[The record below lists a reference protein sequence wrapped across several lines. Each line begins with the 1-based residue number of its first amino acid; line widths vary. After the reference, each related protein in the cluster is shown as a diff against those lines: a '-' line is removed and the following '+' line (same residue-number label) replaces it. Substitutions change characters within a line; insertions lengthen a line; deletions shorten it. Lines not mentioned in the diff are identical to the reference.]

1 MKGLDNVSDAFHKL
15 TLETHQLKWENDLPF
30 SLDSN
35 DIFFQVDALDEIEHV
50 FIEPNLILQRASKD
64 TNLVIGEI
72 GFGFGLNFLSTCKS
86 WLKNSNNGLLTFIS
100 IDHKVPTQTE
110 IKRLFKKFKILKDL
124 EDEFFES
131 FDPIHK
137 GINKFFFSN
146 WNVELVLYIGDV
158 IDAIRDLNGGFM
170 MDAWY
175 LDGFDP
181 KANPVMWSN
190 DVLDFIKIH
199 SHKNTT
205 LSTFSAAGFIRR
217 GLSER
222 GFEVERKK
230 GFKFKRHHLAGS
242 YSQIE
247 QKQTFKRVAVVGSGI
262 AGCST
267 AYHLAKKGHTVE
279 LFEINGEISS
289 GASGN
294 PLAALYPR
302 FNPNEQ
308 PINTLN
314 LSSFFYA
321 DRFYKSLN
329 CDAYFRTGVAFLN
342 HDKRTE
348 KWIKKL
354 KMLNREDLFVFSD
367 EKNSTGYDN
376 FEGVIFNHGGYLDPV
391 KMNGCLIEH
400 KNITV
405 NKNYEF
411 KSFDSNSSSVKL
423 HFKDNKE
430 LTFDCLV
437 LAHGSGLINFS
448 SYLTLSKGQLAAAK
462 ISDSIQMPINS
473 NGYILPL
480 KDEVNWIG
488 SSYENQFQNMDVNKS
503 KLQEMIEFQCDQF
516 NLQNAENECGSKTQI
531 RVISK
536 DKLPISGQ
544 YKEYKNVFLLGG
556 LGSRGFC
563 YGPILGD
570 HIASLIGNNISPLEK
585 IVTDSLQPNRFK

>member
-1 MKGLDNVSDAFHKL
+1 MSDAFHKL
-15 TLETHQLKWENDLPF
+15 TLETHELKWEDDLPF

-35 DIFFQVDALDEIEHV
+35 DIFFQNDALDEIEHV
-50 FIEPNLILQRASKD
+50 FLEPNLILNRVLED

-86 WLKNSNNGLLTFIS
+86 WVKNSNNGLLTFFS
-100 IDHKVPTQTE
+100 IDYKVPTKTE
-110 IKRLFKKFKILKDL
+110 IKRLFKKFEMLSDL

-146 WNVELVLYIGDV
+146 WNVELILYVGDV
-158 IDAIRDLNGGFM
+158 IDAIRSLNEGFM

-190 DVLDFIKIH
+190 DVLDFIKTH

-205 LSTFSAAGFIRR
+205 VSTFSAAGFIRR
-217 GLSER
+217 GLTER

-230 GFKFKRHHLAGS
+230 GFKFKRHHLAGT
-242 YSQIE
+242 YSQADQRE
-247 QKQTFKRVAVVGSGI
+247 VFKKIAVVGSGI

-267 AYHLAKKGHTVE
+267 AYHLAKNGHSVE
-279 LFEINGEISS
+279 LFEINEEISS

-302 FNPNEQ
+302 FNLNEL

-321 DRFYKSLN
+321 DRFFKSLN
-329 CDAYFRTGVAFLN
+329 SEAYYRTGIAFLN
-342 HDKRTE
+342 HDKRTK
-348 KWIKKL
+348 KWIEKL
-354 KMLNREDLFVFSD
+354 KMLNRDDLFVFSD
-367 EKNSTGYDN
+367 EKNATGYEN
-376 FEGVIFNHGGYLDPV
+376 FKGVIFNHGGYLDPI
-391 KMNGCLIEH
+391 KINECLIKH
-400 KNITV
+400 KNISV
-405 NKNYEF
+405 NKKYEF
-411 KSFDSNSSSVKL
+411 KSFDSTSSSVTL
-423 HFKDNKE
+423 HFQDSKE
-430 LTFDCLV
+430 LTFDYLV
-437 LAHGSGLINFS
+437 LAHGAGLINFS
-448 SYLTLSKGQLAAAK
+448 NYLALSKGQLAGAK
-462 ISDSIQMPINS
+462 ISDSIHMPINS

-480 KDEVNWIG
+480 KDGVNWIG
-488 SSYENQFQNMDVNKS
+488 SSYENQFQNMNINKN
-503 KLQEMIEFQCDQF
+503 KLQEMVEFQSDQF
-516 NLQNAENECGSKTQI
+516 NLKNPQNEPDSKAQI

-536 DKLPISGQ
+536 DKLPLTGQ
-544 YKEYKNVFLLGG
+544 YKDNKNVFLLGG

-570 HIASLIGNNISPLEK
+570 HVASLISNNVSPLEK
-585 IVTDSLQPNRFK
+585 IIADSLEPNRFK

>member
-1 MKGLDNVSDAFHKL
+1 MSDAYHKL
-15 TLETHQLKWENDLPF
+15 TLETHKLKWEDDLPF

-35 DIFFQVDALDEIEHV
+35 DIFFQDDALDEIEHV
-50 FIEPNLILQRASKD
+50 FLEPNLILNRILED

-86 WLKNSNNGLLTFIS
+86 WVKNSNNGLMTFFS
-100 IDHKVPTQTE
+100 IDHKVPTKTE
-110 IKRLFKKFKILKDL
+110 IKRLFKKFEILRDL

-146 WNVELVLYIGDV
+146 WNVELILYVGDV
-158 IDAIRDLNGGFM
+158 IDAISSLNGDFM

-181 KANPVMWSN
+181 KANPIMWSN
-190 DVLDFIKIH
+190 DVLDFIKTH
-199 SHKNTT
+199 SHKNSTV
-205 LSTFSAAGFIRR
+205 STFSAAGFIRR
-217 GLSER
+217 GLTER

-230 GFKFKRHHLAGS
+230 GFKFKRHHLAGT
-242 YSQIE
+242 YSQTD
-247 QKQTFKRVAVVGSGI
+247 QRKVFKKIAVVGSGI

-267 AYHLAKKGHTVE
+267 AYHLAKNGHNVQ
-279 LFEINGEISS
+279 LFEINEEISS

-302 FNPNEQ
+302 FNLNEL

-321 DRFYKSLN
+321 DRFFKSLN
-329 CDAYFRTGVAFLN
+329 SEAYYRTGIAFLN

-348 KWIKKL
+348 QWIEKLKKL
-354 KMLNREDLFVFSD
+354 NRDDLFIFSD
-367 EKNSTGYDN
+367 EKNATGYEN
-376 FEGVIFNHGGYLDPV
+376 FEGVIFNHGGYLDPI
-391 KMNGCLIEH
+391 KINECLIKH
-400 KNITV
+400 KNISV
-405 NKNYEF
+405 NKKYEF
-411 KSFDSNSSSVKL
+411 KSFDSTPSSVTL
-423 HFKDNKE
+423 HFHGSKE
-430 LTFDCLV
+430 LTFDYLV
-437 LAHGSGLINFS
+437 LAHGAGLINFS
-448 SYLTLSKGQLAAAK
+448 NYLTLSKGQLAGAK
-462 ISDSIQMPINS
+462 ISDSIHMPINS

-480 KDEVNWIG
+480 KDGVNWIG
-488 SSYENQFQNMDVNKS
+488 SSYENQFQNMNINKN
-503 KLQEMIEFQCDQF
+503 KLQEMVEFQSDKF
-516 NLQNAENECGSKTQI
+516 NLKNPQNEPDSKAQI

-536 DKLPISGQ
+536 DKLPLTGQ
-544 YKEYKNVFLLGG
+544 YKDNKNVFLLGG

-570 HIASLIGNNISPLEK
+570 HIASLISNNVSPLEK
-585 IVTDSLQPNRFK
+585 IIVDSLEPNRFK

>member
-1 MKGLDNVSDAFHKL
+1 MSDAFHKL
-15 TLETHQLKWENDLPF
+15 TLETHKLKWEDDLPF

-35 DIFFQVDALDEIEHV
+35 DIFFQDDALDEIEHV
-50 FIEPNLILQRASKD
+50 FLEPNLIHNRILED

-86 WLKNSNNGLLTFIS
+86 WVKNSNNGLLTFFS
-100 IDHKVPTQTE
+100 IDHKVPTKTE
-110 IKRLFKKFKILKDL
+110 IKRLFKKFEILSDL

-131 FDPIHK
+131 FDPIHN

-146 WNVELVLYIGDV
+146 WNAELILYVGDV
-158 IDAIRDLNGGFM
+158 IDAIRSLNGGFI

-190 DVLDFIKIH
+190 DVLDFIKTH

-205 LSTFSAAGFIRR
+205 VSTFSAAGFIRR
-217 GLSER
+217 GLTER

-230 GFKFKRHHLAGS
+230 GFKFKRHHLAGT
-242 YSQIE
+242 YSQADQRE
-247 QKQTFKRVAVVGSGI
+247 VFKKIAVVGSGI

-267 AYHLAKKGHTVE
+267 AYHLAKNGHSVE
-279 LFEINGEISS
+279 LFEINEEISS

-302 FNPNEQ
+302 FNLNEL

-321 DRFYKSLN
+321 DRFFKSLN
-329 CDAYFRTGVAFLN
+329 SEAYYRTGIAFLN
-342 HDKRTE
+342 HDKRTK
-348 KWIKKL
+348 KWIEKL
-354 KMLNREDLFVFSD
+354 KMLNRDDLFVFSD
-367 EKNSTGYDN
+367 EKNATGYEN
-376 FEGVIFNHGGYLDPV
+376 FKGVIFNHGGYLDPV
-391 KMNGCLIEH
+391 KINECLIKH
-400 KNITV
+400 KNISV
-405 NKNYEF
+405 NKEYEF
-411 KSFDSNSSSVKL
+411 KSFDSTSSSVTL
-423 HFKDNKE
+423 HFQDSKE
-430 LTFDCLV
+430 LTFDYLV
-437 LAHGSGLINFS
+437 LAHGAGLINFS
-448 SYLTLSKGQLAAAK
+448 NYLALSKGQLAGAK
-462 ISDSIQMPINS
+462 ISDSIHMPINS

-480 KDEVNWIG
+480 KDGVNWIG
-488 SSYENQFQNMDVNKS
+488 SSYENQFQNMNINKN
-503 KLQEMIEFQCDQF
+503 KLQEMVEFQSDQF
-516 NLQNAENECGSKTQI
+516 NLKNPQNEPDSKAQI

-536 DKLPISGQ
+536 DKLPLTGQ
-544 YKEYKNVFLLGG
+544 YKDNKNVFLLGG

-570 HIASLIGNNISPLEK
+570 HVASLISNNVSPLEK
-585 IVTDSLQPNRFK
+585 IIADSLEPNRFK

>member
-1 MKGLDNVSDAFHKL
+1 MSDAFHKL
-15 TLETHQLKWENDLPF
+15 TLETHKLKWENDLPF

-35 DIFFQVDALDEIEHV
+35 DIFFQDDALDEIEHV
-50 FIEPNLILQRASKD
+50 FLEPNLILERISED

-86 WLKNSNNGLLTFIS
+86 WLKNSNNGLLTFFS
-100 IDHKVPTQTE
+100 IDHKVPTKNE
-110 IKRLFKKFKILKDL
+110 MKRLFKRFEVLRDL

-137 GINKFFFSN
+137 GVNKFFFSN
-146 WNVELVLYIGDV
+146 WNVELILYVGDV
-158 IDAIRDLNGGFM
+158 IDAIRSLNAGFI

-181 KANPVMWSN
+181 KANPVMWSK
-190 DVLDFIKIH
+190 DVLDFIKNH

-205 LSTFSAAGFIRR
+205 VSTFSAAGFIRR
-217 GLSER
+217 GLTER

-230 GFKFKRHHLAGS
+230 GFKFKRHHLAGT
-242 YSQIE
+242 YSQTEHRQI
-247 QKQTFKRVAVVGSGI
+247 FKKVAVVGSGI

-267 AYHLAKKGHTVE
+267 AYHLAKNGHGVE
-279 LFEINGEISS
+279 LFEINEEISS

-302 FNPNEQ
+302 FNLNEL
-308 PINTLN
+308 PINSLN

-321 DRFYKSLN
+321 DRFFKSLN
-329 CDAYFRTGVAFLN
+329 SEAYHRTGIAFLN

-348 KWIKKL
+348 KWIEKL
-354 KMLNREDLFVFSD
+354 KMLNRDDLFVFSD
-367 EKNSTGYDN
+367 EKNATGYEN
-376 FEGVIFNHGGYLDPV
+376 FKGVIFNHGGYLDPV
-391 KMNGCLIEH
+391 KINECLIKH

-405 NKNYEF
+405 NKNHEF
-411 KSFDSNSSSVKL
+411 KGFNSTPSSVTL
-423 HFKDNKE
+423 HFQDIKE
-430 LTFDCLV
+430 LTFDYLV
-437 LAHGSGLINFS
+437 LAHGAGLINFS
-448 SYLTLSKGQLAAAK
+448 NYLTLSKGQLAAAK
-462 ISDSIQMPINS
+462 ISDSIHMPINS

-480 KDEVNWIG
+480 KDGVNWIG
-488 SSYENQFQNMDVNKS
+488 SSYENQFQNMDINKN
-503 KLQEMIEFQCDQF
+503 KLQEMIEFQSDQF
-516 NLQNAENECGSKTQI
+516 NLKDAQNEHDSKAQI

-544 YKEYKNVFLLGG
+544 YKDYKNVFLLGG

-570 HIASLIGNNISPLEK
+570 HIASLISNNVSPLEK
-585 IVTDSLQPNRFK
+585 IVAESLQPNRFK

>member
-1 MKGLDNVSDAFHKL
+1 MSDAFHKL
-15 TLETHQLKWENDLPF
+15 TLETHKLKWEDDLPF

-35 DIFFQVDALDEIEHV
+35 DIFFQDDALDEIEHV
-50 FIEPNLILQRASKD
+50 FLEPNLILERILED

-86 WLKNSNNGLLTFIS
+86 WVKNSNNGLLTFCS
-100 IDHKVPTQTE
+100 IDHKVPTKTE
-110 IKRLFKKFKILKDL
+110 IKRLFKKFAILSDL

-146 WNVELVLYIGDV
+146 WNVELILYVGDV
-158 IDAIRDLNGGFM
+158 IDAIRSLNGGFM

-190 DVLDFIKIH
+190 DVLDFIKTH

-205 LSTFSAAGFIRR
+205 VSTFSAAGFIRR
-217 GLSER
+217 GLTER

-230 GFKFKRHHLAGS
+230 GFKFKRHHLAGT
-242 YSQIE
+242 YSQADQREVYKKI
-247 QKQTFKRVAVVGSGI
+247 AVVGSGI

-267 AYHLAKKGHTVE
+267 AYHLAKNGHSVE
-279 LFEINGEISS
+279 LFEINEEISS

-302 FNPNEQ
+302 FNVNEL

-321 DRFYKSLN
+321 DRFFKSLN
-329 CDAYFRTGVAFLN
+329 SKAYYRTGIAFLN
-342 HDKRTE
+342 HDKRTK
-348 KWIKKL
+348 KWIEKL
-354 KMLNREDLFVFSD
+354 KMLNRDDLFVFSD
-367 EKNSTGYDN
+367 EKNATGYEN
-376 FEGVIFNHGGYLDPV
+376 FKGVIFNHGGYLDPV
-391 KMNGCLIEH
+391 KINECLIKH
-400 KNITV
+400 KNISV
-405 NKNYEF
+405 NKKYEF
-411 KSFDSNSSSVKL
+411 KSFDSTSSSVTL
-423 HFKDNKE
+423 HFQDSKE
-430 LTFDCLV
+430 LTFDYLV
-437 LAHGSGLINFS
+437 LAHGAGLINFS
-448 SYLTLSKGQLAAAK
+448 NYLALSKGQLAGAK
-462 ISDSIQMPINS
+462 ISDSIHMPINS

-480 KDEVNWIG
+480 KDGVNWIG
-488 SSYENQFQNMDVNKS
+488 SSYENQFQNMNINKN
-503 KLQEMIEFQCDQF
+503 KLQEMVEFQSDQF
-516 NLQNAENECGSKTQI
+516 NLKNPQNEPDSKAQI

-536 DKLPISGQ
+536 DKLPLTGQ
-544 YKEYKNVFLLGG
+544 YKDNKNVFLLGG

-570 HIASLIGNNISPLEK
+570 HIASLISNNVSPLEK
-585 IVTDSLQPNRFK
+585 IIADSLEPNRFK

>member
-1 MKGLDNVSDAFHKL
+1 VSDAYHKL
-15 TLETHQLKWENDLPF
+15 TLETHKLKWEDDLPF

-35 DIFFQVDALDEIEHV
+35 DIFFQDDALDEIEHV
-50 FIEPNLILQRASKD
+50 FLKPNLILERILED

-86 WLKNSNNGLLTFIS
+86 WVKNSNNGLLTFFS
-100 IDHKVPTQTE
+100 IDHKVPTKTE
-110 IKRLFKKFKILKDL
+110 IKRLFKKFEILRDL

-146 WNVELVLYIGDV
+146 WNVELILYVGDV
-158 IDAIRDLNGGFM
+158 IDAISSLNGGFV

-181 KANPVMWSN
+181 KANPMMWSN
-190 DVLDFIKIH
+190 DVLDFIKTH
-199 SHKNTT
+199 SNKNSTV
-205 LSTFSAAGFIRR
+205 STFSAAGFIRR
-217 GLSER
+217 GLTER

-230 GFKFKRHHLAGS
+230 GFKFKRHHIAGT
-242 YSQIE
+242 YSQGD
-247 QKQTFKRVAVVGSGI
+247 QRQAFKKIAVVGSGI

-267 AYHLAKKGHTVE
+267 AYHLAKNGHDVE
-279 LFEINGEISS
+279 LFEINEEISS

-302 FNPNEQ
+302 FNLNEL

-321 DRFYKSLN
+321 DRFFKSLN
-329 CDAYFRTGVAFLN
+329 SEAYYRTGIAFLN

-348 KWIKKL
+348 QWIEKLKKL
-354 KMLNREDLFVFSD
+354 NRDDLFIFSD
-367 EKNSTGYDN
+367 EKNVTGYEN
-376 FEGVIFNHGGYLDPV
+376 FNGVIFNHGGYLDPV
-391 KMNGCLIEH
+391 KINECLIKH
-400 KNITV
+400 KNISV
-405 NKNYEF
+405 NRKYEF
-411 KSFDSNSSSVKL
+411 KSFDSTPSSVTL
-423 HFKDNKE
+423 HFHDNKE
-430 LTFDCLV
+430 LTFDYLV
-437 LAHGSGLINFS
+437 LAHGAGLINFS
-448 SYLTLSKGQLAAAK
+448 NYLALSKGQLAGAK
-462 ISDSIQMPINS
+462 ISDSIHMPINS

-480 KDEVNWIG
+480 KDGVNWIG
-488 SSYENQFQNMDVNKS
+488 SSYENQFQNMNINKN
-503 KLQEMIEFQCDQF
+503 KVQEMVEFQFDQF
-516 NLQNAENECGSKTQI
+516 NLKNPQNEPDSKAQI

-536 DKLPISGQ
+536 DKLPLTGQ
-544 YKEYKNVFLLGG
+544 YKDNKNVFLLGG

-570 HIASLIGNNISPLEK
+570 HIASLISDNVSPLEK
-585 IVTDSLQPNRFK
+585 IIADSLKPNRFK

>member
-1 MKGLDNVSDAFHKL
+1 MSDAFHKL
-15 TLETHQLKWENDLPF
+15 TLETHKLKWENDLPF

-35 DIFFQVDALDEIEHV
+35 DIFFQDDALDEIEHV
-50 FIEPNLILQRASKD
+50 FLEPNLILERISEG

-86 WLKNSNNGLLTFIS
+86 WLKNSNNGLLTFFS
-100 IDHKVPTQTE
+100 IDHKVPTKNE
-110 IKRLFKKFKILKDL
+110 IKRLFKKFEVLRDL

-146 WNVELVLYIGDV
+146 WNVELILYVGDV
-158 IDAIRDLNGGFM
+158 IDAISSLNGGFI

-181 KANPVMWSN
+181 KANPVMWSK
-190 DVLDFIKIH
+190 DVLDFIKTH

-205 LSTFSAAGFIRR
+205 VSTFSAAGFIRR
-217 GLSER
+217 GLTER
-222 GFEVERKK
+222 GFEVKRKK
-230 GFKFKRHHLAGS
+230 GFKFKRHHLVGT
-242 YSQIE
+242 YSQTE
-247 QKQTFKRVAVVGSGI
+247 HRQTFKKVAVVGSGI

-267 AYHLAKKGHTVE
+267 AYHLAKNGHGVE
-279 LFEINGEISS
+279 LFEINEEISS

-302 FNPNEQ
+302 FNLNEL
-308 PINTLN
+308 PINSLN

-321 DRFYKSLN
+321 DRFFKSLN
-329 CDAYFRTGVAFLN
+329 SEAYHRTGIAFLN
-342 HDKRTE
+342 HDERTE
-348 KWIKKL
+348 KWIEKL
-354 KMLNREDLFVFSD
+354 KMLNRDDLFIFSD
-367 EKNSTGYDN
+367 EKNATGYEN
-376 FEGVIFNHGGYLDPV
+376 FKGVIFNHGGYLDPV
-391 KMNGCLIEH
+391 KINECLIKH

-405 NKNYEF
+405 NKNHEF
-411 KSFDSNSSSVKL
+411 KGFNSTPSSVTL
-423 HFKDNKE
+423 HFQDSKE
-430 LTFDCLV
+430 LTFDYLV
-437 LAHGSGLINFS
+437 LAHGAGLINFS
-448 SYLTLSKGQLAAAK
+448 NYLTLSKGQLAAAK
-462 ISDSIQMPINS
+462 ISDSIHMPINS

-480 KDEVNWIG
+480 KDGVNWIG
-488 SSYENQFQNMDVNKS
+488 SSYENQFQNMDINKN
-503 KLQEMIEFQCDQF
+503 KLQEMIEFQSDQF
-516 NLQNAENECGSKTQI
+516 NLKDTQNEHDSKAQI

-544 YKEYKNVFLLGG
+544 YKDNKNVFLLGG

-570 HIASLIGNNISPLEK
+570 HIASLISNNVSPLEK
-585 IVTDSLQPNRFK
+585 IVAESLQPNRFK

>member
-1 MKGLDNVSDAFHKL
+1 MSDAYHKL
-15 TLETHQLKWENDLPF
+15 TLETHKLKWEDDLPF

-35 DIFFQVDALDEIEHV
+35 DIFFQDDALDEIEHV
-50 FIEPNLILQRASKD
+50 FLEPNLILNRILED

-86 WLKNSNNGLLTFIS
+86 WVKNSNNGLLTFLS
-100 IDHKVPTQTE
+100 IDHKVPTKTE
-110 IKRLFKKFKILKDL
+110 IKRLFKKFEILSDL

-131 FDPIHK
+131 FDPIHN

-146 WNVELVLYIGDV
+146 WNVELILYVGDV
-158 IDAIRDLNGGFM
+158 IDAIRSLNGGFI

-190 DVLDFIKIH
+190 DVLDFIKTH

-205 LSTFSAAGFIRR
+205 VSTFSAAGFIRR
-217 GLSER
+217 GLTER

-230 GFKFKRHHLAGS
+230 GFKFKRHHLAGT
-242 YSQIE
+242 YSQADQRE
-247 QKQTFKRVAVVGSGI
+247 VFKKIAVVGSGI

-267 AYHLAKKGHTVE
+267 AYHLAKNGHSVE
-279 LFEINGEISS
+279 LFEINEEISS

-302 FNPNEQ
+302 FNLNEL

-321 DRFYKSLN
+321 DRFFKSLN
-329 CDAYFRTGVAFLN
+329 SKAYYRTGIAFLN
-342 HDKRTE
+342 HDKRTK
-348 KWIKKL
+348 KWIEKL
-354 KMLNREDLFVFSD
+354 KMLNRDDLFVFSD
-367 EKNSTGYDN
+367 EKNATGYEN
-376 FEGVIFNHGGYLDPV
+376 FKGVIFNHGGYLDPV
-391 KMNGCLIEH
+391 KINECLIKH
-400 KNITV
+400 KNISV
-405 NKNYEF
+405 NKEYEF
-411 KSFDSNSSSVKL
+411 KSFDSTSSSVTL
-423 HFKDNKE
+423 HFQDSKE
-430 LTFDCLV
+430 LTFDYLV
-437 LAHGSGLINFS
+437 LAHGAGLINFS
-448 SYLTLSKGQLAAAK
+448 NYLALSKGQLAGAK
-462 ISDSIQMPINS
+462 ISDSIHMPINS

-480 KDEVNWIG
+480 KDGVNWIG
-488 SSYENQFQNMDVNKS
+488 SSYENQFQNMNINKN
-503 KLQEMIEFQCDQF
+503 KLQEMVEFQSDQF
-516 NLQNAENECGSKTQI
+516 NLKNPQNEPDSKAQI

-536 DKLPISGQ
+536 DKLPLTGQ
-544 YKEYKNVFLLGG
+544 YKDYKNVFLLGG

-570 HIASLIGNNISPLEK
+570 HVASLISNNVSPLEK
-585 IVTDSLQPNRFK
+585 IIADSLEPNRFK

>member
-1 MKGLDNVSDAFHKL
+1 VSDAFHKL
-15 TLETHQLKWENDLPF
+15 TLETHELKWEDDLPF

-35 DIFFQVDALDEIEHV
+35 DIFFQNDALDEIEHV
-50 FIEPNLILQRASKD
+50 FLEPNLILNRVLED

-86 WLKNSNNGLLTFIS
+86 WVKNSNNGLLTFFS
-100 IDHKVPTQTE
+100 IDYKVPTKTE
-110 IKRLFKKFKILKDL
+110 IKRLFKKFEMLSDL

-146 WNVELVLYIGDV
+146 WNVELILYVGDV
-158 IDAIRDLNGGFM
+158 IDAIRSLNEGFM

-190 DVLDFIKIH
+190 DVLDFIKTH

-205 LSTFSAAGFIRR
+205 VSTFSAAGFIRR
-217 GLSER
+217 GLTER

-230 GFKFKRHHLAGS
+230 GFKFKRHHLAGT
-242 YSQIE
+242 YSQADQRE
-247 QKQTFKRVAVVGSGI
+247 VFKKIAVVGSGI

-267 AYHLAKKGHTVE
+267 AYHLAKNGHSVE
-279 LFEINGEISS
+279 LFEINEEISS

-302 FNPNEQ
+302 FNLNEL
-308 PINTLN
+308 PINILN

-321 DRFYKSLN
+321 DRFFKSLN
-329 CDAYFRTGVAFLN
+329 SEAYYRTGIAFLN
-342 HDKRTE
+342 HDKRTK
-348 KWIKKL
+348 KWIEKL
-354 KMLNREDLFVFSD
+354 KMLNRDDLFVFSD
-367 EKNSTGYDN
+367 EKNATGYEN
-376 FEGVIFNHGGYLDPV
+376 FKGVIFNHGGYLDPV
-391 KMNGCLIEH
+391 KINECLIKH
-400 KNITV
+400 KNISV
-405 NKNYEF
+405 NKKYEF
-411 KSFDSNSSSVKL
+411 KSFDSTSSSVTL
-423 HFKDNKE
+423 HFQDSKE
-430 LTFDCLV
+430 LTFDYLV
-437 LAHGSGLINFS
+437 LAHGAGLINFS
-448 SYLTLSKGQLAAAK
+448 NYLALSKGQLAGAK
-462 ISDSIQMPINS
+462 ISDSIHMPINS

-480 KDEVNWIG
+480 KDGVNWIG
-488 SSYENQFQNMDVNKS
+488 SSYENQFQNMNINKN
-503 KLQEMIEFQCDQF
+503 KLQEMVEFQSDQF
-516 NLQNAENECGSKTQI
+516 NLKNPQNEPDSKAQI

-536 DKLPISGQ
+536 DKLPLTGQ
-544 YKEYKNVFLLGG
+544 YKDNKNVFLLGG

-570 HIASLIGNNISPLEK
+570 HVASLISNNVSPLEK
-585 IVTDSLQPNRFK
+585 IIADSLEPNRFK

>member
-1 MKGLDNVSDAFHKL
+1 MSDAFHKL
-15 TLETHQLKWENDLPF
+15 TLETHELKWEDDLPF

-35 DIFFQVDALDEIEHV
+35 DIFFQNDALDEIEHV
-50 FIEPNLILQRASKD
+50 FLEPNLILNRVLED

-86 WLKNSNNGLLTFIS
+86 WVKNSNNGLLTFFS
-100 IDHKVPTQTE
+100 IDYKVPTKTE
-110 IKRLFKKFKILKDL
+110 IKRLFKKFEMLSDL

-146 WNVELVLYIGDV
+146 WNVELILYVGDV
-158 IDAIRDLNGGFM
+158 IDAIRSLNEGFM

-190 DVLDFIKIH
+190 DVLDFIKTH

-205 LSTFSAAGFIRR
+205 VSTFSAAGFIRR
-217 GLSER
+217 GLTER

-230 GFKFKRHHLAGS
+230 GFKFKRHHLAGT
-242 YSQIE
+242 YSQADQRE
-247 QKQTFKRVAVVGSGI
+247 VFKKIAVVGSGI

-267 AYHLAKKGHTVE
+267 AYHLAKNGHSVE
-279 LFEINGEISS
+279 LFEINEEISS

-302 FNPNEQ
+302 FNLNEL
-308 PINTLN
+308 PINILN

-321 DRFYKSLN
+321 DRFFKSLN
-329 CDAYFRTGVAFLN
+329 SEAYYRTGIAFLN
-342 HDKRTE
+342 HDKRTK
-348 KWIKKL
+348 KWIEKL
-354 KMLNREDLFVFSD
+354 KMLNRDDLFVFSD
-367 EKNSTGYDN
+367 ERNATGYEN
-376 FEGVIFNHGGYLDPV
+376 FKGVIFNHGGYLDPV
-391 KMNGCLIEH
+391 KINECLIKH
-400 KNITV
+400 KNISV
-405 NKNYEF
+405 NKKYEF
-411 KSFDSNSSSVKL
+411 KSFDSTSSSVTL
-423 HFKDNKE
+423 HFQDSKE
-430 LTFDCLV
+430 LTFDYLV
-437 LAHGSGLINFS
+437 LAHGAGLINFS
-448 SYLTLSKGQLAAAK
+448 NYLALSKGQLAGAK
-462 ISDSIQMPINS
+462 ISDSIHMPINS

-480 KDEVNWIG
+480 KDGVNWIG
-488 SSYENQFQNMDVNKS
+488 SSYENQFQNMNINKN
-503 KLQEMIEFQCDQF
+503 KLQEMVEFQSDQF
-516 NLQNAENECGSKTQI
+516 NLKNPQNEPDSKAQI

-536 DKLPISGQ
+536 DKLPLTGQ
-544 YKEYKNVFLLGG
+544 YKDNKNVFLLGG

-570 HIASLIGNNISPLEK
+570 HVASLISNNVSPLEK
-585 IVTDSLQPNRFK
+585 IIADSLEPNRFK

>member
-1 MKGLDNVSDAFHKL
+1 MSDAFHKL
-15 TLETHQLKWENDLPF
+15 TLETHELKWEDDLPF

-35 DIFFQVDALDEIEHV
+35 DIFFQNDALDEIEHV
-50 FIEPNLILQRASKD
+50 FLEPNLILNRVLED

-86 WLKNSNNGLLTFIS
+86 WVKNSNNGLLTFFS
-100 IDHKVPTQTE
+100 IDYKVPTKTE
-110 IKRLFKKFKILKDL
+110 IKRLFKKFEMLSDL

-146 WNVELVLYIGDV
+146 WNVELILYVGDV
-158 IDAIRDLNGGFM
+158 IDAIRSLNGGFI

-190 DVLDFIKIH
+190 DVLDFIKTH

-205 LSTFSAAGFIRR
+205 VSTFSAAGFIRR
-217 GLSER
+217 GLTER

-230 GFKFKRHHLAGS
+230 GFKFKRHHLAGT
-242 YSQIE
+242 YSQADQRE
-247 QKQTFKRVAVVGSGI
+247 VFKKIAVVGSGI

-267 AYHLAKKGHTVE
+267 AYHLAKNGHSVE
-279 LFEINGEISS
+279 LFEINEEISS

-302 FNPNEQ
+302 FNLNEL
-308 PINTLN
+308 PINILN

-321 DRFYKSLN
+321 DRFFKSLN
-329 CDAYFRTGVAFLN
+329 SEAYYRTGIAFLN
-342 HDKRTE
+342 HDKRTK
-348 KWIKKL
+348 KWIEKL
-354 KMLNREDLFVFSD
+354 KMLNRDDLFVFSD
-367 EKNSTGYDN
+367 EKNATGYEN
-376 FEGVIFNHGGYLDPV
+376 FKGVIFNHGGYLDPV
-391 KMNGCLIEH
+391 KINECLIKH
-400 KNITV
+400 KNISV
-405 NKNYEF
+405 NKKYEF
-411 KSFDSNSSSVKL
+411 KSFDSTSSSVTL
-423 HFKDNKE
+423 HFQDSKE
-430 LTFDCLV
+430 LTFDYLV
-437 LAHGSGLINFS
+437 LAHGAGLINFS
-448 SYLTLSKGQLAAAK
+448 NYLALSKGQLAGAK
-462 ISDSIQMPINS
+462 ISDSIHMPINS

-480 KDEVNWIG
+480 KDGVNWIG
-488 SSYENQFQNMDVNKS
+488 SSYENQFQNMNINKN
-503 KLQEMIEFQCDQF
+503 KLQEMVEFQSDQF
-516 NLQNAENECGSKTQI
+516 NLKNPQNEPDSKAQI

-536 DKLPISGQ
+536 DKLPLTGQ
-544 YKEYKNVFLLGG
+544 YKDNKNVFLLGG

-570 HIASLIGNNISPLEK
+570 HVASLISNNVSPLEK
-585 IVTDSLQPNRFK
+585 IIADSLEPNRFK

>member
-1 MKGLDNVSDAFHKL
+1 MSDAYHKL
-15 TLETHQLKWENDLPF
+15 TLETHKLKWEDDLPF

-35 DIFFQVDALDEIEHV
+35 DIFFQDDALDEIEHV
-50 FIEPNLILQRASKD
+50 FLEPNLILNRISED
-64 TNLVIGEI
+64 TNLAIGEV

-86 WLKNSNNGLLTFIS
+86 WVKNSNNGLLTFFS
-100 IDHKVPTQTE
+100 IDHKVPTKIE
-110 IKRLFKKFKILKDL
+110 IKRLFKKFEILSDL

-146 WNVELVLYIGDV
+146 WNVELILYVGDV
-158 IDAIRDLNGGFM
+158 IDAIRSLNGGFI

-190 DVLDFIKIH
+190 DVLDFIKTH

-205 LSTFSAAGFIRR
+205 VSTFSAAGFIRR
-217 GLSER
+217 GLTER

-230 GFKFKRHHLAGS
+230 GFKFKRHHLAGT
-242 YSQIE
+242 YSQTD
-247 QKQTFKRVAVVGSGI
+247 QRQVFKKVAVVGSGI
-262 AGCST
+262 AGCSA
-267 AYHLAKKGHTVE
+267 AYHLAKNGHDVE
-279 LFEINGEISS
+279 LFEINEKISS

-302 FNPNEQ
+302 FNLNEL

-321 DRFYKSLN
+321 DRFFKSLN
-329 CDAYFRTGVAFLN
+329 SEAYYRTGIGFLN

-348 KWIKKL
+348 KWIEKL
-354 KMLNREDLFVFSD
+354 KMLNRDDLFVFND
-367 EKNSTGYDN
+367 EKNATGYEN
-376 FEGVIFNHGGYLDPV
+376 FKGVIFNHGGYLDPV
-391 KMNGCLIEH
+391 KINECLIKH
-400 KNITV
+400 KNISV
-405 NKNYEF
+405 NKKYEF
-411 KSFDSNSSSVKL
+411 KSFDSTPSSVTL
-423 HFKDNKE
+423 HFQDSKE
-430 LTFDCLV
+430 LTFDYLV
-437 LAHGSGLINFS
+437 LAHGAGLINFS
-448 SYLTLSKGQLAAAK
+448 NYLALSKGQLAGAK
-462 ISDSIQMPINS
+462 ISDSIHMPINS

-480 KDEVNWIG
+480 KDGVNWIG
-488 SSYENQFQNMDVNKS
+488 SSYENQFQNMNINKN
-503 KLQEMIEFQCDQF
+503 KLQEMVEFQSDQF
-516 NLQNAENECGSKTQI
+516 NLKNPQNEPDSKAQI

-536 DKLPISGQ
+536 DKLPLSGQ
-544 YKEYKNVFLLGG
+544 YKDNKNVFLLGG

-570 HIASLIGNNISPLEK
+570 HIASLISNNVSPLEK
-585 IVTDSLQPNRFK
+585 IIADSLEPDRFK

>member
-1 MKGLDNVSDAFHKL
+1 MSDAFHKL
-15 TLETHQLKWENDLPF
+15 TLETHELKWEDDLPF

-35 DIFFQVDALDEIEHV
+35 DIFFQNDALDEIEHV
-50 FIEPNLILQRASKD
+50 FLEPNLILNRVLED

-86 WLKNSNNGLLTFIS
+86 WVKNSNNGLLTFFS
-100 IDHKVPTQTE
+100 IDYKVPTKTE
-110 IKRLFKKFKILKDL
+110 IKRLFKKFEMLSDL

-146 WNVELVLYIGDV
+146 WNVELILYVGDV
-158 IDAIRDLNGGFM
+158 IDAIRSLNEGFM

-190 DVLDFIKIH
+190 DVLDFIKTH

-205 LSTFSAAGFIRR
+205 VSTFSAAGFIRR
-217 GLSER
+217 GLTER

-230 GFKFKRHHLAGS
+230 GFKFKRHHLAGT
-242 YSQIE
+242 YSQADQRE
-247 QKQTFKRVAVVGSGI
+247 VFKKIAVVGSGI

-267 AYHLAKKGHTVE
+267 AYHLAKNGHSVE
-279 LFEINGEISS
+279 LFEINEEISS

-302 FNPNEQ
+302 FNLNEL
-308 PINTLN
+308 PINILN

-321 DRFYKSLN
+321 DRFFKSLN
-329 CDAYFRTGVAFLN
+329 SEAYYRTGIAFLN
-342 HDKRTE
+342 HDKRTK
-348 KWIKKL
+348 KWIEKL
-354 KMLNREDLFVFSD
+354 KMLNRDDLFVFSD
-367 EKNSTGYDN
+367 EKNATGYEN
-376 FEGVIFNHGGYLDPV
+376 FKGVIFNHGGYLDPV
-391 KMNGCLIEH
+391 KINECLIKH
-400 KNITV
+400 KNISV
-405 NKNYEF
+405 NKKYEF
-411 KSFDSNSSSVKL
+411 KSFDSTSSSVTL
-423 HFKDNKE
+423 HFQDSKE
-430 LTFDCLV
+430 LTFDYLV
-437 LAHGSGLINFS
+437 LAHGAGLINFS
-448 SYLTLSKGQLAAAK
+448 NYLALSKGQLAGAK
-462 ISDSIQMPINS
+462 ISDSIHMPINS

-480 KDEVNWIG
+480 KDGVNWIG
-488 SSYENQFQNMDVNKS
+488 SSYENQFQNMNINKN
-503 KLQEMIEFQCDQF
+503 KLQEMVEFQSDQF
-516 NLQNAENECGSKTQI
+516 NLKNPQNEPDSKAQI

-536 DKLPISGQ
+536 DKLPLTGQ
-544 YKEYKNVFLLGG
+544 YKDNKNVFLLGG

-570 HIASLIGNNISPLEK
+570 HVASLISNNVSPLEK
-585 IVTDSLQPNRFK
+585 IIADSLEPNRFK

>member
-1 MKGLDNVSDAFHKL
+1 MSDAFHKL
-15 TLETHQLKWENDLPF
+15 TLETHKLKWENDLPF

-35 DIFFQVDALDEIEHV
+35 DIFFQDDALDEIEHV
-50 FIEPNLILQRASKD
+50 FLEPNLILERISED

-86 WLKNSNNGLLTFIS
+86 WLKNSNNGLLTFFS
-100 IDHKVPTQTE
+100 IDHKVPTKNE
-110 IKRLFKKFKILKDL
+110 IKRLFKKFEVLRDL

-146 WNVELVLYIGDV
+146 WNVELILYVGDV
-158 IDAIRDLNGGFM
+158 IDAISSLNGGSI

-190 DVLDFIKIH
+190 NVLDFIKTH

-205 LSTFSAAGFIRR
+205 VSTFSAAGFIRR
-217 GLSER
+217 GLTER

-230 GFKFKRHHLAGS
+230 GFKFKRHHLAGT
-242 YSQIE
+242 YSQADQRE
-247 QKQTFKRVAVVGSGI
+247 VFKKIAVVGSGI

-267 AYHLAKKGHTVE
+267 AYHLAKNGHGVE
-279 LFEINGEISS
+279 LFEINEEISS

-302 FNPNEQ
+302 FNLNEL

-321 DRFYKSLN
+321 DRFFKSLN
-329 CDAYFRTGVAFLN
+329 SEAYHRTGIAFLN

-348 KWIKKL
+348 KWIEKL
-354 KMLNREDLFVFSD
+354 KMLNRDDLFVFSD
-367 EKNSTGYDN
+367 EMNATGYEN
-376 FEGVIFNHGGYLDPV
+376 FKGVIFNHGGYLDPV
-391 KMNGCLIEH
+391 KMNECLIKH
-400 KNITV
+400 RNISV
-405 NKNYEF
+405 NKKYEF
-411 KSFDSNSSSVKL
+411 KSFDSTPSSVTL
-423 HFKDNKE
+423 HFQDSKE
-430 LTFDCLV
+430 LTFDYLV
-437 LAHGSGLINFS
+437 LAHGAGLINFS
-448 SYLTLSKGQLAAAK
+448 NYLALSKGQLAGAK
-462 ISDSIQMPINS
+462 ISDSIHMPINS

-480 KDEVNWIG
+480 KDGVNWIG
-488 SSYENQFQNMDVNKS
+488 SSYENQFQNMNINKN
-503 KLQEMIEFQCDQF
+503 KLQEMVEFQSDQF
-516 NLQNAENECGSKTQI
+516 NLKNPQNEPNSKAQI

-536 DKLPISGQ
+536 DKLPLTGQ
-544 YKEYKNVFLLGG
+544 YKDNKNVFLLGG

-570 HIASLIGNNISPLEK
+570 HVASLISNNVSPLEK
-585 IVTDSLQPNRFK
+585 IIADSLEPNRFK

>member
-1 MKGLDNVSDAFHKL
+1 MSDAYHKL
-15 TLETHQLKWENDLPF
+15 TLETHKLKWEDDLPF

-35 DIFFQVDALDEIEHV
+35 DIFFQDDALDEIEHV
-50 FIEPNLILQRASKD
+50 FLEPNLILNRILED

-86 WLKNSNNGLLTFIS
+86 WVKNSNNGLLTFLS
-100 IDHKVPTQTE
+100 IDHKVPTKTE
-110 IKRLFKKFKILKDL
+110 IKRLFKKFEILSDL

-146 WNVELVLYIGDV
+146 WNVELILYVGDV
-158 IDAIRDLNGGFM
+158 IDAISSLNRGFI

-190 DVLDFIKIH
+190 DVLDFIKNH
-199 SHKNTT
+199 SHKNSTV
-205 LSTFSAAGFIRR
+205 STFSAAGFIRR
-217 GLSER
+217 GLTER

-230 GFKFKRHHLAGS
+230 GFKFKRHHLAGT
-242 YSQIE
+242 YSQRD
-247 QKQTFKRVAVVGSGI
+247 QRQVFKKIAVVGSGI

-267 AYHLAKKGHTVE
+267 AYHLAKNGHDVE
-279 LFEINGEISS
+279 LFEINEEISS

-302 FNPNEQ
+302 FNLNEL

-321 DRFYKSLN
+321 DRFFKSLN
-329 CDAYFRTGVAFLN
+329 SEAYFRTGIAFLN

-348 KWIKKL
+348 KWIEKL
-354 KMLNREDLFVFSD
+354 KMLNRDDLFVFSD
-367 EKNSTGYDN
+367 EKNATGYEN
-376 FEGVIFNHGGYLDPV
+376 FKGVIFNHGGYLDPE
-391 KMNGCLIEH
+391 KINKCLLKN
-400 KNITV
+400 KNISV
-405 NKNYEF
+405 NKKYEF
-411 KSFDSNSSSVKL
+411 KSFDSTPSSVTL
-423 HFKDNKE
+423 HFQDSKE
-430 LTFDCLV
+430 LTFDYLV
-437 LAHGSGLINFS
+437 LAHGAGLINFS
-448 SYLTLSKGQLAAAK
+448 NYLALSKGQLAGAK
-462 ISDSIQMPINS
+462 ISDSIHMPINS

-480 KDEVNWIG
+480 KDGVNWIG
-488 SSYENQFQNMDVNKS
+488 SSYENQFQNMNINKN
-503 KLQEMIEFQCDQF
+503 KLQEMVEFQSDQF
-516 NLQNAENECGSKTQI
+516 NLKNPQNEPDSKAQI

-536 DKLPISGQ
+536 DKLPLTGQ
-544 YKEYKNVFLLGG
+544 YNDNKNVFLLGG
-556 LGSRGFC
+556 LGSIGFC

-570 HIASLIGNNISPLEK
+570 HIASLISNNVSPLEK
-585 IVTDSLQPNRFK
+585 IIADSLEPNRFK